1 MYEIDSLL
9 TNLSGDGDDDGETKP
24 KGPQGVLNFRMLDP
38 NPTTRQSALIAIAA
52 SRPLRIAP

>member
-9 TNLSGDGDDDGETKP
+9 TNLSGDGDDDKTKP
-24 KGPQGVLNFRMLDP
+24 KGPQRVLNFRMLDP
-38 NPTTRQSALIAIAA
+38 NSTTRQSALIAIAA